1 MNKAELIEKQQ
12 AKIAA
17 LKKSVMNVRSPQSKI
32 TLKLLKLNVKS
43 LPKQLVDKKGIIE
56 LVSIVDDDHTLKI
69 ISNKFDTPN
78 IIAAIESI
86 YDIEECYISTWAV
99 TPIGISRLQSLSEK
113 NVKCTV
119 LLDRT
124 HSYKWTFESGA
135 YKILK
140 NVNFVF
146 SENHSKFVLFKLKDG
161 SVINFIG
168 SFNLSNNPRYE
179 NIEINRIKDEYEFYK
194 SFIIGVQNG
203 TYESQKT
210 LF

>member
-12 AKIAA
+12 AKITA

-43 LPKQLVDKKGIIE
+43 LPKSLVDKKGIIE
-56 LVSIVDDDHTLKI
+56 LVSLVDEDHTLKV
-69 ISNKFDTPN
+69 ISNLFDTPN
-78 IIAAIESI
+78 IITAIDSI
-86 YDIEECYISTWAV
+86 YDISECYISTWAV
-99 TPIGISRLQSLSEK
+99 TPIGIARLQSLSEK
-113 NVKCTV
+113 NINCTV

-146 SENHSKFVLFKLKDG
+146 TENHSKFVLFKLKDG

-168 SFNLSNNPRYE
+168 SFNLSNNPRFE

-194 SFIIGVQNG
+194 SFIVGVQSG